1 MHQPEKVE
9 LTNTQVTY
17 RIDSSGE
24 HDPLLFLSSESSS
37 LLRPQLHLMCNT
49 TPLCSRNATSPANTW
64 PFLPALFSSLPFFHT
79 LCFFYIFL
87 PPRSECLFS
96 SSTLEMITVGWKLY
110 CLQTVNKRGRT
121 GVCLAWWRCS
131 FFIIIP
137 LVLEVLLS
145 PRGWRIQRSM

>member
-24 HDPLLFLSSESSS
+24 HDPLLFLSSESSPTAPSHVQHYTS
-37 LLRPQLHLMCNT
+37 LLLQRHFTGEHVTLPSCFVLFPAFLSHSLFFFTSFSLFILSEVGVFVLLQHIRNDHCWVKAVLSSNCQQERENRCVFSLM
-49 TPLCSRNATSPANTW
+49 
-64 PFLPALFSSLPFFHT
+64 
-79 LCFFYIFL
+79 
-87 PPRSECLFS
+87 
-96 SSTLEMITVGWKLY
+96 TV
-110 CLQTVNKRGRT
+110 Q
-121 GVCLAWWRCS
+121 

-145 PRGWRIQRSM
+145 PRG